1 MLRLHRDPH
10 PLTPANSTALMQLL
24 AGDAVAGVQLGA
36 QISRW
41 NYWGRG
47 DVVACGTPPTPRR
60 GLGYRLTYPLRPA
73 PLQPQ

>member
-10 PLTPANSTALMQLL
+10 PLTPANSSALMQLL

-41 NYWGRG
+41 NYWVGE
-47 DVVACGTPPTPRR
+47 T
-60 GLGYRLTYPLRPA
+60 
-73 PLQPQ
+73 